1 MSHSNQKFIYIL
13 IRNTMKTLRN
23 KVQLIGNLGT
33 DPEIS
38 EIAEGKTVAK
48 LSLATTDTY
57 KKASGEK
64 VTETMWHNLVAW
76 GKTAEIAGKYLKKG
90 NRIAIEGRL
99 VNRSYEDKKGI
110 KRYITEIV
118 VNDLL
123 MLGDNDTTNPK
134 K

>member
-1 MSHSNQKFIYIL
+1 MNSLK
-13 IRNTMKTLRN
+13 N
-23 KVQLIGNLGT
+23 KVQLIGNLGA
-33 DPEIS
+33 DPQVKQVNG
-38 EIAEGKTVAK
+38 GKTIAIMT
-48 LSLATTDTY
+48 LATSETH

-64 VTETMWHNLVAW
+64 IIETQWHNLVAW

-90 NRIAIEGRL
+90 NRIAIEGKL

-123 MLGDNDTTNPK
+123 MLGDKPPDNK
-134 K
+134 KK